1 MEQIDKIKVLV
12 IEPEKKPYV
21 KWIENT
27 LKSLQNEVGGCIQA
41 IYPWNDL
48 AAIVAD
54 DEGKL
59 KGKPLNRALLD
70 EDGRIYDIIY
80 GTFLI
85 VGLEEESFCSLTD
98 EQTEKYTKVFEASEM
113 FMAGDEG
120 MIFLPM
126 M

>member
-113 FMAGDEG
+113 FMAGEEG
-120 MIFLPM
+120 IIVLPVM
-126 M
+126 

>member
-1 MEQIDKIKVLV
+1 MNQIDKIRVLV
-12 IEPEKKPYV
+12 IEPEKKPYT
-21 KWIENT
+21 KFIDNT

-59 KGKPLNRALLD
+59 KDKPFNRALLD
-70 EDGRIYDIIY
+70 EDGRIYDIIS
-80 GTFLI
+80 GSFLI
-85 VGLEEESFCSLTD
+85 VGLAEESFCSLTD
-98 EQTEKYTKVFEASEM
+98 EQAEKFAKLFEAPEM
-113 FMAGDEG
+113 FLAGEEG
-120 MIFLPM
+120 IIVLPM

>member
-1 MEQIDKIKVLV
+1 MEQKVKIKVLV

-27 LKSLQNEVGGCIQA
+27 LKSLQGEVGGCIQA

-48 AAIVAD
+48 AAIVTD

-59 KGKPLNRALLD
+59 KGKPLNRVLLD
-70 EDGRIYDIIY
+70 EDGMVYDIIS

-85 VGLEEESFCSLTD
+85 VGLAEESFCSLTD
-98 EQTEKYTKVFEASEM
+98 EQTEKFARLFETPEM
-113 FMAGDEG
+113 FLAGEEG
-120 MIFLPM
+120 IIILPVM
-126 M
+126 

>member
-1 MEQIDKIKVLV
+1 MEQKDKIKVLV

-21 KWIENT
+21 KWIVNSLE
-27 LKSLQNEVGGCIQA
+27 SLQNEVGGCIQA

-54 DEGKL
+54 DEEKL

-70 EDGRIYDIIY
+70 EDGMVYDIIS

-98 EQTEKYTKVFEASEM
+98 EQTEKYTKLFEAPEM
-113 FMAGDEG
+113 FILGQEG
-120 MIFLPM
+120 IIVLPM

>member
-12 IEPEKKPYV
+12 IEPEKKPYA
-21 KWIENT
+21 KFIENT
-27 LKSLQNEVGGCIQA
+27 LKSLQGEVGGCIQA

-59 KGKPLNRALLD
+59 KDKPLNRALLD
-70 EDGRIYDIIY
+70 EDGRICDIIS

-85 VGLEEESFCSLTD
+85 VGLAEESFCSLTD
-98 EQTEKYTKVFEASEM
+98 EQTEKYTKLFEASEM
-113 FMAGDEG
+113 FLAGRRG
-120 MIFLPM
+120 
-126 M
+126 

>member
-120 MIFLPM
+120 MIVLPVM
-126 M
+126 

>member
-1 MEQIDKIKVLV
+1 MEQIDMIKVLV
-12 IEPEKKPYV
+12 IEPEKKPCV
-21 KWIENT
+21 KWIENS

-41 IYPWNDL
+41 VYPWNDL

-59 KGKPLNRALLD
+59 NGKPLNRALLD
-70 EDGRIYDIIY
+70 EDGRIYDIIS

-98 EQTEKYTKVFEASEM
+98 EQAEKFAKLFEAPEI
-113 FMAGDEG
+113 FIAGEEG
-120 MIFLPM
+120 IIVLPM

>member
-113 FMAGDEG
+113 FIAGEEG
-120 MIFLPM
+120 IIVLPVM
-126 M
+126 

>member
-12 IEPEKKPYV
+12 IQPEKKPYT
-21 KWIENT
+21 KFIDNT
-27 LKSLQNEVGGCIQA
+27 LKSLQSEVGGCIQA

-59 KGKPLNRALLD
+59 KDKPLNRALLD
-70 EDGRIYDIIY
+70 EDGGIYDIIS

-85 VGLEEESFCSLTD
+85 VGLAEESFCSLTN
-98 EQTEKYTKVFEASEM
+98 EQTEKFAKLFEAPEM
-113 FMAGDEG
+113 FLAGEDG
-120 MIFLPM
+120 IIVLPVM
-126 M
+126 

>member
-1 MEQIDKIKVLV
+1 MEQIDKIKVLI

-21 KWIENT
+21 KWIENS
-27 LKSLQNEVGGCIQA
+27 LKSLQGEVGGCIQA

-59 KGKPLNRALLD
+59 KDKPFNRALLD
-70 EDGRIYDIIY
+70 EDGRIYDIIS

-98 EQTEKYTKVFEASEM
+98 EQAEKFAKLFEATEM
-113 FMAGDEG
+113 FLAGEEG
-120 MIFLPM
+120 IIVLPVM
-126 M
+126 